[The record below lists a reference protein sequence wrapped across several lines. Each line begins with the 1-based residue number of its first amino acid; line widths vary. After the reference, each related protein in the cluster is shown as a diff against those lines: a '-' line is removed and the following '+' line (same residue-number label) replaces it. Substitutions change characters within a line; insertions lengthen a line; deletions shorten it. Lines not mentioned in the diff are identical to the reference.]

1 MYAASLVE
9 VPHTLLNLNCNKWQ
23 MCKVNNEPSKLNGD
37 IFISAMFV
45 LEALEN
51 VRCRPMFHNPL
62 YLFGTTV
69 EHDNQC
75 FKYMSMWSMVLNLN
89 YATHWEHIC
98 GGVIKQHQ
106 YFALLQTDMH
116 ITLRHNTM
124 WHNIMDWDLPI
135 YMFCRVSILC
145 QCKECTRMFHRQYF
159 HIDQHYTIYDTI
171 ELSK

>member
-1 MYAASLVE
+1 MSPLS
-9 VPHTLLNLNCNKWQ
+9 W
-23 MCKVNNEPSKLNGD
+23 MGD

-75 FKYMSMWSMVLNLN
+75 FKYTSMWSMVLNLN

-106 YFALLQTDMH
+106 YFVLLQTDMH

-124 WHNIMDWDLPI
+124 WHNIYVLQSQHIMPMQRMHENVPQTIFSHWPTLYHIRHNWVIKVNTEITCYWILLSSHSIEQCLRVLLFCPI
-135 YMFCRVSILC
+135 IAS
-145 QCKECTRMFHRQYF
+145 
-159 HIDQHYTIYDTI
+159 TI
-171 ELSK
+171 S